1 MARPGPPKKPT
12 ALKVLHGEKR
22 PSRLN
27 TVEPVPLDGAPVPPP
42 HLGPDALAVWEAT
55 LEQIGAM
62 GLATPADAESLAAYC
77 EAVVQRRRAWQ
88 VLQAS
93 PPLLK
98 GQRGNLVRNPAMQA
112 WRDATMVQ
120 HRLAQDFGL
129 TPAARAAW
137 RGPATTD
144 DDDAR
149 LGALLSG

>member
-1 MARPGPPKKPT
+1 MARPGPPPKPT
-12 ALKVLHGEKR
+12 ALKVLHGETR

-27 TVEPVPLDGAPVPPP
+27 AHEPRPLDGRPVPPP

-55 LEQIGAM
+55 LQHLDAM
-62 GLATPADAESLAAYC
+62 GLVTPADSEALAAYC

-93 PPLLK
+93 PPLIK
-98 GQRGNLVRNPAMQA
+98 GQRGNLVRNPATQA
-112 WRDATMVQ
+112 WRDAAMVM
-120 HRLAQDFGL
+120 HRMSQEFGL

-137 RGPATTD
+137 RGPASTD
-144 DDDAR
+144 EDDAR